1 MIGLKNTNQSF
12 SIYTII
18 GARPQ
23 FIKAAAVSRAINNN
37 INSLCTISETI
48 IHTGQHYDDKM
59 SKQFF
64 LELGIPTPAI
74 NLGIGGG
81 SHGSNTGRMIE
92 AIEKVLLEGK
102 PDAVLVYGDTDSTL
116 AAGIA
121 ACKLNISILHV
132 EAGLR
137 SYNTKQPEEK
147 NRKIIDHISEIC
159 FAPTKAAAD
168 NLKKE
173 GIEERKIKLI
183 GDVMADSARI
193 FSNEAEV
200 NADSL
205 LETKNLQ
212 KNSFILSTFHR
223 AENTDNQIRLRE
235 ILKAL
240 GRAPIPVIIPLHPR
254 TKSKISEYGLERL
267 LDNILISE
275 PVGFLDMLTLEK
287 YSSLVVTDSGGMQ
300 KEAYLQG
307 TPCVTIRD
315 ETEWLELLENEWNIL
330 ANTRSSEDIII
341 AIKKQLRKNKIAK
354 RVELYGDGYAANKLV
369 DIIQVNAIN
378 KLKSDESSKNQLNY
392 KGLN

>member
-1 MIGLKNTNQSF
+1 MMNTKKTDQSF

-23 FIKAAAVSRAINNN
+23 FVKAAAVSRAIRKNMNK
-37 INSLCTISETI
+37 LCTINEII

-64 LELGIPTPAI
+64 LELGIPKPAI

-92 AIEKVLLEGK
+92 AIEKVLMDGK
-102 PDAVLVYGDTDSTL
+102 PDAVLVYGDTDSSL
-116 AAGIA
+116 AAAIA
-121 ACKLNISILHV
+121 ACKINISILHV

-137 SYNTKQPEEK
+137 SYNATQPEEK

-173 GIEERKIKLI
+173 GIVESKIQLI

-193 FSNEAEV
+193 FSKEAEI
-200 NADSL
+200 NADRL
-205 LETKNLQ
+205 LKNKKLQ

-223 AENTDNQIRLRE
+223 AENTDNQIRLKE

-240 GRAPIPVIIPLHPR
+240 SHAPIPVIVPLHPR
-254 TKSKISEYGLERL
+254 TKSKISEYGLEKL
-267 LDNILISE
+267 LDNIIISE

-287 YSSLVVTDSGGMQ
+287 YSSVIVTDSGGMQ

-330 ANTRSSEDIII
+330 ADTRNSEDILI
-341 AIKKQLRKNKIAK
+341 AIEKQLRNHKIAK
-354 RVELYGDGYAANKLV
+354 RTELYGDGYAANKLV
-369 DIIQVNAIN
+369 DIIQANAI
-378 KLKSDESSKNQLNY
+378 KKTA
-392 KGLN
+392 